1 MRPEMPPSSLRW
13 KGKTRFPSERVELKN
28 EFGEQTGQRVLRI
41 DFELDPGQK
50 IKAVRRHGEVVMEA
64 LQGAG
69 SRG

>member
-1 MRPEMPPSSLRW
+1 
-13 KGKTRFPSERVELKN
+13 VELKN